1 MQLQEQILLL
11 GNIFGHIGNRFG
23 QIGNICGHIRSIFGH
38 FRNIFAHIGNIFDQI
53 RNIFGQIGN
62 IFGQARQMKSHIQ
75 CLFSLFGVFA
85 LQRLC
90 RVPIDILKEN
100 FNIACRQKEE
110 EFVLQYSHN
119 LGLLLSIFYKCLG
132 GHGIQSKLGVP
143 SILSAGELTRLPLVG
158 FHIYFNSAPSLSL
171 FWPALFAGLMTWSR
185 GATLVDIEAELNT
198 LSDCAPPGEE
208 ARGGETFHH
217 LFWFNMWIKWARDI
231 FVTCFHY
238 KPYFQISTTS
248 PLVFFMQCLW
258 R

>member
-23 QIGNICGHIRSIFGH
+23 QIGNIFARIGNIFARIGNIFARLGNIFGQLRNVFGQIRNIFGDIRNIFGH
-38 FRNIFAHIGNIFDQI
+38 FRTVFGHIENIFSHIGNIFAHIGNIFGQI

-132 GHGIQSKLGVP
+132 GHGIQLGVP

-158 FHIYFNSAPSLSL
+158 FHIYFKLAPSLSL
-171 FWPALFAGLMTWSR
+171 F
-185 GATLVDIEAELNT
+185 
-198 LSDCAPPGEE
+198 
-208 ARGGETFHH
+208 
-217 LFWFNMWIKWARDI
+217 
-231 FVTCFHY
+231 
-238 KPYFQISTTS
+238 
-248 PLVFFMQCLW
+248 
-258 R
+258 

>member
-23 QIGNICGHIRSIFGH
+23 QIGNIFGH
-38 FRNIFAHIGNIFDQI
+38 FRTIFGHIENIFSHIRNICAHSGNIFGQI

-119 LGLLLSIFYKCLG
+119 LGLLLSDFYRCLG

-143 SILSAGELTRLPLVG
+143 SILSAGELTRLPMVG
-158 FHIYFNSAPSLSL
+158 FHIYFNLAPSLSL
-171 FWPALFAGLMTWSR
+171 F
-185 GATLVDIEAELNT
+185 
-198 LSDCAPPGEE
+198 
-208 ARGGETFHH
+208 
-217 LFWFNMWIKWARDI
+217 
-231 FVTCFHY
+231 
-238 KPYFQISTTS
+238 
-248 PLVFFMQCLW
+248 
-258 R
+258 